1 MGNRAT
7 GINAVENIEIA
18 SVTQNMNISIETA
31 TALMALGFI
40 SSGTGRSKSITKT
53 IKPNAIPV
61 FCRMDTLIISLLYSK
76 NHLLYA

>member
-31 TALMALGFI
+31 AALMALGFI
-40 SSGTGRSKSITKT
+40 SSGTGRSKSVTKT
-53 IKPNAIPV
+53 NNPNTIPV
-61 FCRMDTLIISLLYSK
+61 FCRTDMLIISHLYE
-76 NHLLYA
+76 NR

>member
-31 TALMALGFI
+31 AALMALGFI
-40 SSGTGRSKSITKT
+40 SSGTGRSKSVTK
-53 IKPNAIPV
+53 INNPNTMPV
-61 FCRMDTLIISLLYSK
+61 FCRTDILIISHLYE
-76 NHLLYA
+76 NR